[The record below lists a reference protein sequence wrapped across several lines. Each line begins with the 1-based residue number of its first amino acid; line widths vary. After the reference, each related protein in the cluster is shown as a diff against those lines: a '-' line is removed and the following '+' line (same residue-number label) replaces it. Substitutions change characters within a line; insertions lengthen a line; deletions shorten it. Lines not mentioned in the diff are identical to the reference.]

1 MLNSKN
7 LMGNR
12 IERPWT
18 SLPNFMEIEAL
29 RHSTSHIMAQAAKRL
44 YPGIK
49 LAIGPSIEDGFYYDF
64 DLPRPFT
71 EEDLPKIEAEM
82 SKIVKENHRFEKSVM
97 KKDEALE
104 LFKKMD
110 EPYKVELIE
119 ALPDKEVSIYKDG
132 DFTDLCKGPHIDS
145 TDKVKAFK
153 LLSIA
158 GAYWHGDEKNKML
171 QRIYGTAFETKAELE
186 AHLARLEEAK
196 KRDHRKLGKEL
207 ELFMIDEKAG
217 AGLVIYQPKGALLR
231 TIIEDWE
238 KREHLRRGYQIV
250 IGPHILKSDIWI
262 ESGHYGYYKE
272 NMYTFQVEEQEY
284 AIKPMNCPAHMLI
297 YRSKTRSYKD
307 LPIRY
312 FELGSVYRN
321 EKSGVLH
328 GLLRVRGFT
337 QDDAHIFCLREQAVD
352 EIKGV
357 IDFVTHAL
365 KVFGFSEFEVELS
378 TKPDKHIGSDEDW
391 ELATRALEDALK
403 AKSLAYQIREKEGA
417 FYGPKIDIKLK
428 DALGRAWQCATI
440 QCDFALPQRF
450 KLTYV
455 GQDGK
460 EYAPIMLHRVILG
473 SMERF
478 LGALIEH
485 YGGAFPVWLSP
496 VQVVIIPIAD
506 EHKDYA
512 WKVAERLRDNEIR
525 VEIDDKNARMQ
536 HKIREAEVAKVPYM
550 LIVGGKEAQADAVS
564 VRERSKGDVGQMKLD
579 EFIGKVNK
587 EVVLSNSRQNRSG

>member
-1 MLNSKN
+1 
-7 LMGNR
+7 
-12 IERPWT
+12 
-18 SLPNFMEIEAL
+18 
-29 RHSTSHIMAQAAKRL
+29 MAQAVKRL
-44 YPGIK
+44 FPGVK
-49 LAIGPSIEDGFYYDF
+49 LAIGPAIEDGFYYDF
-64 DLPRPFT
+64 DTTRPFL

-82 SKIVKENHRFEKSVM
+82 AKIIKDNYKFEKTLLNR
-97 KKDEALE
+97 KEALKQ
-104 LFKKMD
+104 FAKMI

-119 ALPDKEVSIYKDG
+119 EIPDEDVTIYKDG
-132 DFTDLCKGPHIDS
+132 DFIDLCRGPHLDS
-145 TDKVKAFK
+145 TGQVKAFK

-158 GAYWHGDEKNKML
+158 GAYWRGDEKNKML
-171 QRIYGTAFETKAELE
+171 QRIYGTVFETKAELD
-186 AHLARLEEAK
+186 AYVARLEEAK

-207 ELFMIDEKAG
+207 ELFMMDEKAG

-238 KREHLRRGYQIV
+238 KKEHLKRGYQIV
-250 IGPHILKSDIWI
+250 IGPHMLKSDIWV

-272 NMYTFQVEEQEY
+272 HMYIFQVEGQEY
-284 AIKPMNCPAHMLI
+284 AIKPMNCPAHILI

-312 FELGSVYRN
+312 FELGSVYRY

-352 EIKGV
+352 EIKDV
-357 IDFVTHAL
+357 IDFVMYAL
-365 KVFGFSEFEVELS
+365 KVFGFKDFEIELS
-378 TKPDKHIGSDEDW
+378 TKPDKYIGTDEDW
-391 ELATRALEDALK
+391 KLATDALME
-403 AKSLAYQIREKEGA
+403 ALKSKGLAYQINEGDGA

-450 KLTYV
+450 KISYV

-460 EYAPIMLHRVILG
+460 EYTPIMLHRVILG

-496 VQVVIIPIAD
+496 VQAVIIPIAD

-512 WKVAERLRDNEIR
+512 KKVAEKLRDNDIR
-525 VEIDDKNARMQ
+525 AEIDDKNARMQ
-536 HKIREAEVAKVPYM
+536 HKIRDAEVQKVPYM
-550 LIVGGKEAQADAVS
+550 LIVGGKEAQAESVS
-564 VRERSKGDVGQMKLD
+564 VRERSKGDLGPMGLS
-579 EFIGKVNK
+579 EFIDKIVN
-587 EVVLSNSRQNRSG
+587 EVKDKT

>member
-1 MLNSKN
+1 
-7 LMGNR
+7 
-12 IERPWT
+12 
-18 SLPNFMEIEAL
+18 
-29 RHSTSHIMAQAAKRL
+29 MAQAVKRL

-64 DLPRPFT
+64 DSPQPFA

-82 SKIVKENHRFEKSVM
+82 SKIVKENYKFERSAL
-97 KKDEALE
+97 KKDEALK
-104 LFKKMD
+104 LFKKMG
-110 EPYKVELIE
+110 EPYKVEMIE
-119 ALPDKEVSIYKDG
+119 ALPDNEVSIYKDG

-145 TDKVKAFK
+145 TGKVKAFK

-171 QRIYGTAFETKAELE
+171 QRIYGTVFETKAELD
-186 AHLARLEEAK
+186 AHLAKLEEAK

-207 ELFMIDEKAG
+207 ELFMIEEKAG

-238 KREHLRRGYQIV
+238 KREHLKRGYQIV

-272 NMYTFQVEEQEY
+272 NMYIFQVEGQEY

-297 YRSKTRSYKD
+297 YRSKTRSYRD

-337 QDDAHIFCLREQAVD
+337 QDDAHIFCLREQAVE

-357 IDFVTHAL
+357 IDFVVYAL

-378 TKPDKHIGSDEDW
+378 TKPDKYIGSDEDW
-391 ELATRALEDALK
+391 ELATKALEGALK
-403 AKSLAYQIREKEGA
+403 AKGLTYQIHEKEGA

-478 LGALIEH
+478 IGALIEH

-496 VQVVIIPIAD
+496 TQVVIIPIAD

-512 WKVAERLRDNEIR
+512 QKVAERLRDNDIR

-550 LIVGGKEAQADAVS
+550 LVVGGKEAQAGAVA
-564 VRERSKGDVGQMKLD
+564 VRERSKGDLGQMKLD
-579 EFIGKVNK
+579 EFIDKIKK
-587 EVVLSNSRQNRSG
+587 EVVLSNSKQSRSG

>member
-1 MLNSKN
+1 
-7 LMGNR
+7 
-12 IERPWT
+12 
-18 SLPNFMEIEAL
+18 
-29 RHSTSHIMAQAAKRL
+29 MAQAVKRL

-64 DLPRPFT
+64 DSPQPFT

-82 SKIVKENHRFEKSVM
+82 SKIIKEDYKFEKSAL
-97 KKDEALE
+97 KKDEALKI
-104 LFKKMD
+104 FKKMD
-110 EPYKVELIE
+110 EPYKAELIE
-119 ALPDKEVSIYKDG
+119 ALPDNEVSIYKDG

-145 TDKVKAFK
+145 TGQVKAFK

-158 GAYWHGDEKNKML
+158 GAYWHGDEKNRML
-171 QRIYGTAFETKAELE
+171 QRIYGTAFETKAELD

-207 ELFMIDEKAG
+207 ELFMIEEKAG

-250 IGPHILKSDIWI
+250 IGPHILKSDIWV

-272 NMYTFQVEEQEY
+272 NMYIFQVEGQEY
-284 AIKPMNCPAHMLI
+284 AIKPMNCPAHILI

-337 QDDAHIFCLREQAVD
+337 QDDAHIFCLKEQAVD

-357 IDFVTHAL
+357 IDFVAYAL
-365 KVFGFSEFEVELS
+365 NVFGFSEFEVELS
-378 TKPDKHIGSDEDW
+378 TKPDKYIGSDEDW
-391 ELATRALEDALK
+391 EHATKALEDALK
-403 AKSLAYQIREKEGA
+403 SKGMAYQIHEKEGA

-450 KLTYV
+450 KLSYV

-478 LGALIEH
+478 IGALIEH

-512 WKVAERLRDNEIR
+512 RKVAEILRDNDIR

-536 HKIREAEVAKVPYM
+536 HKIREAEVAKAPYM

-564 VRERSKGDVGQMKLD
+564 VRERSKGDLGQMKLD
-579 EFIGKVNK
+579 EFIGKITK
-587 EVVLSNSRQNRSG
+587 EVVLSNSRQNRLG

>member
-1 MLNSKN
+1 
-7 LMGNR
+7 
-12 IERPWT
+12 
-18 SLPNFMEIEAL
+18 
-29 RHSTSHIMAQAAKRL
+29 MAQAVKRL
-44 YPGIK
+44 YPDIK

-64 DLPRPFT
+64 DSPQPFT

-82 SKIVKENHRFEKSVM
+82 SKIIKENYKFEKSAL
-97 KKDEALE
+97 KKDEALK
-104 LFKKMD
+104 LFKKMG
-110 EPYKVELIE
+110 EPYKVEMIE
-119 ALPDKEVSIYKDG
+119 ALPDNEVSIYKDG

-145 TDKVKAFK
+145 TGEVKAFK

-171 QRIYGTAFETKAELE
+171 QRIYGTAFETKAELD
-186 AHLARLEEAK
+186 AHLTKLEEAK

-207 ELFMIDEKAG
+207 ELFMIEEKAG

-238 KREHLRRGYQIV
+238 KKEHLRRGYQIV
-250 IGPHILKSDIWI
+250 IGPHILKSDIWV

-272 NMYTFQVEEQEY
+272 NMYIFQVEGQEY

-357 IDFVTHAL
+357 IDFVAYAL

-378 TKPDKHIGSDEDW
+378 TKPDKYIGSDEDW
-391 ELATRALEDALK
+391 EHATKALEDALK
-403 AKSLAYQIREKEGA
+403 SKGLAYQIHEKEGA

-460 EYAPIMLHRVILG
+460 EYTPIMLHRVILG

-496 VQVVIIPIAD
+496 TQVVIIPIAD
-506 EHKDYA
+506 EHKEYA
-512 WKVAERLRDNEIR
+512 EKVAERLRENDIR
-525 VEIDDKNARMQ
+525 VEIDGKNARMQ

-550 LIVGGKEAQADAVS
+550 LIVGGKEAQAGAVS
-564 VRERSKGDVGQMKLD
+564 VRERSKGDLGQMKLD
-579 EFIGKVNK
+579 EFIGKITK

>member
-1 MLNSKN
+1 
-7 LMGNR
+7 
-12 IERPWT
+12 
-18 SLPNFMEIEAL
+18 
-29 RHSTSHIMAQAAKRL
+29 MAQAVKRL
-44 YPGIK
+44 FPGVK
-49 LAIGPSIEDGFYYDF
+49 LAIGPAIEEGFYYDF
-64 DLPRPFT
+64 DSTRPFL
-71 EEDLPKIEAEM
+71 EDDLARIEAEM
-82 SKIVKENHRFEKSVM
+82 AKIIKENYKFEKAVL
-97 KKDEALE
+97 KREEALK
-104 LFKKMD
+104 LFAKMV

-119 ALPDKEVSIYKDG
+119 EIPDNEVTIYKDA
-132 DFTDLCKGPHIDS
+132 DFVDLCRGPHIAS
-145 TDKVKAFK
+145 TGQVKVFK

-158 GAYWHGDEKNKML
+158 GAYWRGNEKNRML
-171 QRIYGTAFETKAELE
+171 QRIYGTAFESKAELDSYI
-186 AHLARLEEAK
+186 ARLEEAK

-207 ELFMIDEKAG
+207 ELFMMDEKAG
-217 AGLVIYQPKGALLR
+217 AGLVIYQPNGALLR

-238 KREHLRRGYQIV
+238 KKEHLKRGYKFV
-250 IGPHILKSDIWI
+250 IGPHMLKSDIWI

-272 NMYTFQVEEQEY
+272 NMYIFQIEGQEY
-284 AIKPMNCPAHMLI
+284 AIKPMNCPAHILI

-312 FELGSVYRN
+312 FEMGSVYRH

-357 IDFVTHAL
+357 IDFVIYAL
-365 KVFGFSEFEVELS
+365 KIFGFKDFEIELS
-378 TKPDKHIGSDEDW
+378 TKPDKYIGSDEDW
-391 ELATRALEDALK
+391 LHATKALEDALK
-403 AKSLAYQIREKEGA
+403 SKGLPYNVHEGEGA
-417 FYGPKIDIKLK
+417 FYGPKIDIRLK

-450 KLTYV
+450 KLAYV

-460 EYAPIMLHRVILG
+460 EYTPIMLHRVILG

-496 VQVVIIPIAD
+496 VQAVIIPIAD

-512 WKVAERLRDNEIR
+512 RKIAEKLRDNDIR
-525 VEIDDKNARMQ
+525 AEIDDKNARMQ
-536 HKIREAEVAKVPYM
+536 HKIRDAEVAKVPYM
-550 LIVGGKEAQADAVS
+550 LIVGGKEAQAESVS
-564 VRERSKGDVGQMKLD
+564 VRERSKGDLGPMKLAEFVGKIVD
-579 EFIGKVNK
+579 EVKEKV
-587 EVVLSNSRQNRSG
+587 